1 MDLLFAMRVF
11 QRVASTRSFTDTG
24 ELMGVATSS
33 VSRHVD
39 ALETHLGVKL
49 LTRSTRRLSLT
60 ETGRAYKEQV
70 DALLADLDAMHEN
83 IAAHGAEPRGKL
95 KVSAPRVFGKRLLA
109 PLVPA
114 FLKAYPK
121 MTLEL
126 SLTDEYVDLVETDTD
141 LAIRIGALGDSS
153 LVSRALGRYRRVL
166 CCHPSYLEG
175 REPPAM
181 PQDLAAHNCLRYR
194 RSGERV
200 VWSFGQLEH
209 GERGE
214 TFDFLPQGD
223 LAAND
228 IEVLLSAALAGAGI
242 AQLPNWLVRDA
253 LAEGQ
258 LVQLLPCHPIAS
270 SLQAAG
276 IHFVYALNR
285 RKSRKVHAFMEFVAD
300 RTAPLLV

>member
-1 MDLLFAMRVF
+1 MDMLFAMRVF

-39 ALETHLGVKL
+39 ALEAQLGVKL

-60 ETGRAYKEQV
+60 ETGRVYKEQV
-70 DALLADLDAMHEN
+70 DALLADLDAMHET
-83 IAAHGAEPRGKL
+83 IAAHGAEPRGRL

-126 SLTDEYVDLVETDTD
+126 SLTDDYVDLVETDTD

-175 REPPAM
+175 RERPSKPS
-181 PQDLAAHNCLRYR
+181 DLAQHNCLRYR

-200 VWSFGQLEH
+200 AWTFGQPES
-209 GERGE
+209 GD
-214 TFDFLPQGD
+214 TFDILPQGD

-228 IEVLLSAALAGAGI
+228 VEVLLSAALAGAGI
-242 AQLPNWLVRDA
+242 AQLPNWLVREA
-253 LAEGQ
+253 FASGELIE
-258 LVQLLPCHPIAS
+258 LLPDYPIAS

-285 RKSRKVHAFMEFVAD
+285 RQSRKVHAFMEFVAD
-300 RTAPLLV
+300 KTAGLLG

>member
-83 IAAHGAEPRGKL
+83 IAAHGAEPCGKL

-126 SLTDEYVDLVETDTD
+126 SLTDDYVDLVDTDTD
-141 LAIRIGALGDSS
+141 VAIRIGALGDSS
-153 LVSRALGRYRRVL
+153 LVSRAIGRYRRVL
-166 CCHPSYLEG
+166 CCHPSYLDG
-175 REPPAM
+175 REHPVTPD
-181 PQDLAAHNCLRYR
+181 DLAGHNCLRYR

-200 VWSFGQLEH
+200 VWSFGQP
-209 GERGE
+209 ERGE
-214 TFDFLPQGD
+214 TLDVLPQGD

-228 IEVLLSAALAGAGI
+228 VEVLLSAALAGERI
-242 AQLPNWLVRDA
+242 AHEPIGQLRDA
-253 LAEGQ
+253 G
-258 LVQLLPCHPIAS
+258 
-270 SLQAAG
+270 AG
-276 IHFVYALNR
+276 
-285 RKSRKVHAFMEFVAD
+285 
-300 RTAPLLV
+300 

>member
-83 IAAHGAEPRGKL
+83 IAAHGVEPRGKL

-126 SLTDEYVDLVETDTD
+126 SLTDDYVDLVETDTD
-141 LAIRIGALGDSS
+141 VAIRIGALGDSS

-175 REPPAM
+175 REHPAA
-181 PQDLAAHNCLRYR
+181 PDDLAGHNCLRYR

-200 VWSFGQLEH
+200 VWSFGQP
-209 GERGE
+209 ERGE

-228 IEVLLSAALAGAGI
+228 VEVLLSAALAGAGI

-258 LVQLLPCHPIAS
+258 LIQLLPHHPIAS

-285 RKSRKVHAFMEFVAD
+285 RKSRKVHAFMEFVAE